1 MQLNWIQNKKV
12 PRQNNMH
19 KAKKYITALA
29 VVTIVLAG
37 VYGLYINTQINNIV
51 LSLILSILNY
61 FSILTSKRKNI
72 KFFLIFLLYLYKD
85 MY

>member
-12 PRQNNMH
+12 PRWYIKKQNLEKSRSIHIWGEIWGSNPC
-19 KAKKYITALA
+19 IPEPQSG
-29 VVTIVLAG
+29 VLTTSP
-37 VYGLYINTQINNIV
+37 IPPF
-51 LSLILSILNY
+51 LNY